1 MKIASLFPAGSEI
14 ICNLGLSKSLIAVS
28 HECDFPPLL
37 SKKTKVTKS
46 IIPKCNDQNI
56 IDQLVKDAIKNNV
69 SLYQIDNNR
78 LLKMNPD
85 LIITQGLCEVCS
97 ISENQ
102 IQATL
107 KNNLCTLSNK
117 TKIMSLNATTF
128 DEICEEIIMIGKE
141 VNKVKASDLKVY
153 GRLISYVFPYL
164 PQFLI
169 SILGFAVF
177 AGSQVAFAEWLKRVI
192 DYTNNP
198 TDDLRLIW
206 PILLI
211 LIALVRGISFFIGN
225 YLLASIS
232 NRLVHELRTDLFN
245 KIPVLPSS
253 FFDTRSS
260 GHLVSRITFNVMQV
274 TGAATSALKILIREG
289 LLVIGLVSYL
299 MFLNFQFPTSLH
311 VIYLPILYY
320 YYLKELLIYY
330 IILSKFLL
338 VLDQFLL

>member
-14 ICNLGLSKSLIAVS
+14 ICNLGLFKSLIAVS

-141 VNKVKASDLKVY
+141 VNKVKTAENLVKKAYQRKNNLLQRKINKKILLLEWIDPYFSPGHWIPEQIEMAGFEVCLGKKGTKSVELSIEEINNINPDYIGLICCGYNLEENKYFAKKVY
-153 GRLISYVFPYL
+153 EDTRINNLDAIKNEH
-164 PQFLI
+164 
-169 SILGFAVF
+169 VF
-177 AGSQVAFAEWLKRVI
+177 AFDSNSYFSRPSLRILDGAEQLRYVI
-192 DYTNNP
+192 LNN
-198 TDDLRLIW
+198 DK
-206 PILLI
+206 
-211 LIALVRGISFFIGN
+211 N
-225 YLLASIS
+225 
-232 NRLVHELRTDLFN
+232 HHCE
-245 KIPVLPSS
+245 
-253 FFDTRSS
+253 
-260 GHLVSRITFNVMQV
+260 RI
-274 TGAATSALKILIREG
+274 
-289 LLVIGLVSYL
+289 Y
-299 MFLNFQFPTSLH
+299 
-311 VIYLPILYY
+311 
-320 YYLKELLIYY
+320 
-330 IILSKFLL
+330 
-338 VLDQFLL
+338 

>member
-117 TKIMSLNATTF
+117 TKIISLNATTF
-128 DEICEEIIMIGKE
+128 DEICEDIIMIGNE
-141 VNKVKASDLKVY
+141 VNKVKTAKNLVKQAFQRKSDLLKKKLNKKILLLEWIDPYFSPGHWIPEQIEMAGFEVCLGKKGKKSVELSVEEINNLNPDYIGLICCGYNLEENKYFAKKVY
-153 GRLISYVFPYL
+153 EDTRINNLDAIKNE
-164 PQFLI
+164 Q
-169 SILGFAVF
+169 VF
-177 AGSQVAFAEWLKRVI
+177 AFDSNSYFNRPSLRILDGAEQLRDAILNI
-192 DYTNNP
+192 DKKY
-198 TDDLRLIW
+198 
-206 PILLI
+206 
-211 LIALVRGISFFIGN
+211 
-225 YLLASIS
+225 
-232 NRLVHELRTDLFN
+232 HCE
-245 KIPVLPSS
+245 
-253 FFDTRSS
+253 
-260 GHLVSRITFNVMQV
+260 RI
-274 TGAATSALKILIREG
+274 
-289 LLVIGLVSYL
+289 Y
-299 MFLNFQFPTSLH
+299 
-311 VIYLPILYY
+311 
-320 YYLKELLIYY
+320 
-330 IILSKFLL
+330 
-338 VLDQFLL
+338 

>member
-141 VNKVKASDLKVY
+141 VNKVKTAKNLVKKAYQRKNNLLQKKINKKILLLEWIDPYFSPGHWIPEQIEMAGFEVCLGKKGTKSVELSIEEINNINPDYIGLICCGYNLEENKYFAKKVY
-153 GRLISYVFPYL
+153 EDTRIKNLDAIKNE
-164 PQFLI
+164 Q
-169 SILGFAVF
+169 VF
-177 AGSQVAFAEWLKRVI
+177 AFDSNSYFSRPSLRILDGAEQLRDVI
-192 DYTNNP
+192 LNN
-198 TDDLRLIW
+198 DK
-206 PILLI
+206 
-211 LIALVRGISFFIGN
+211 N
-225 YLLASIS
+225 
-232 NRLVHELRTDLFN
+232 HHCE
-245 KIPVLPSS
+245 
-253 FFDTRSS
+253 
-260 GHLVSRITFNVMQV
+260 RI
-274 TGAATSALKILIREG
+274 
-289 LLVIGLVSYL
+289 Y
-299 MFLNFQFPTSLH
+299 
-311 VIYLPILYY
+311 
-320 YYLKELLIYY
+320 
-330 IILSKFLL
+330 
-338 VLDQFLL
+338 

>member
-141 VNKVKASDLKVY
+141 VNKVRAAENLVKKAYQRKNNLLQKKINKKILLLEWIDPYFSPGHWIPEQIEMAGFEVCLGKKGTKSVELSIEEINNINPDYIGLICCGYNLEENKYFAKKVY
-153 GRLISYVFPYL
+153 EDTRIKNLDAIKNE
-164 PQFLI
+164 Q
-169 SILGFAVF
+169 VF
-177 AGSQVAFAEWLKRVI
+177 AFDSNSYFSRPSLRILDGAEQLRYVI
-192 DYTNNP
+192 LNN
-198 TDDLRLIW
+198 DK
-206 PILLI
+206 
-211 LIALVRGISFFIGN
+211 N
-225 YLLASIS
+225 
-232 NRLVHELRTDLFN
+232 HHCE
-245 KIPVLPSS
+245 
-253 FFDTRSS
+253 
-260 GHLVSRITFNVMQV
+260 RI
-274 TGAATSALKILIREG
+274 
-289 LLVIGLVSYL
+289 Y
-299 MFLNFQFPTSLH
+299 
-311 VIYLPILYY
+311 
-320 YYLKELLIYY
+320 
-330 IILSKFLL
+330 
-338 VLDQFLL
+338 

>member
-141 VNKVKASDLKVY
+141 VNKVKTAENLVKKAYQRKNNLLQKKINKKILLLEWIDPYFSPGHWIPEQIEMAGFEVCLGKKGTKSVELSIEEINNINPDYIGLICCGYNLEENKYFAKKVY
-153 GRLISYVFPYL
+153 EDTRIKNLDAIKNE
-164 PQFLI
+164 Q
-169 SILGFAVF
+169 VF
-177 AGSQVAFAEWLKRVI
+177 AFDSNSYFSRPSLRILDGAEQLRDVI
-192 DYTNNP
+192 LNN
-198 TDDLRLIW
+198 DK
-206 PILLI
+206 
-211 LIALVRGISFFIGN
+211 N
-225 YLLASIS
+225 
-232 NRLVHELRTDLFN
+232 HHCE
-245 KIPVLPSS
+245 
-253 FFDTRSS
+253 
-260 GHLVSRITFNVMQV
+260 RI
-274 TGAATSALKILIREG
+274 
-289 LLVIGLVSYL
+289 Y
-299 MFLNFQFPTSLH
+299 
-311 VIYLPILYY
+311 
-320 YYLKELLIYY
+320 
-330 IILSKFLL
+330 
-338 VLDQFLL
+338 

>member
-141 VNKVKASDLKVY
+141 VNKVKTAENLIKKAYQRKNNLLQKKINKKILLLEWIDPYFSPGHWIPEQIEMAGFEVCLGKKGTKSVELSIEEINNINPDYIGLICCGYNLEENKYFAKKVY
-153 GRLISYVFPYL
+153 EDTRIKNLDAIKNE
-164 PQFLI
+164 Q
-169 SILGFAVF
+169 VF
-177 AGSQVAFAEWLKRVI
+177 AFDSNSYFSRPSLRILDGAEQLRDVI
-192 DYTNNP
+192 LNN
-198 TDDLRLIW
+198 DK
-206 PILLI
+206 
-211 LIALVRGISFFIGN
+211 N
-225 YLLASIS
+225 
-232 NRLVHELRTDLFN
+232 HHCE
-245 KIPVLPSS
+245 
-253 FFDTRSS
+253 
-260 GHLVSRITFNVMQV
+260 RI
-274 TGAATSALKILIREG
+274 
-289 LLVIGLVSYL
+289 Y
-299 MFLNFQFPTSLH
+299 
-311 VIYLPILYY
+311 
-320 YYLKELLIYY
+320 
-330 IILSKFLL
+330 
-338 VLDQFLL
+338 